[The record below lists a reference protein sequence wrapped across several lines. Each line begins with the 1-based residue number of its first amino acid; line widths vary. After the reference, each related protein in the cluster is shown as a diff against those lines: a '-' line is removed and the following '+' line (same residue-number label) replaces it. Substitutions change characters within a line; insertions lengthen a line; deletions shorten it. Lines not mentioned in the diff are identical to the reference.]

1 MFIIM
6 VIRQKSAWSRRPLI
20 TQQRA
25 SHYGVICCLRKYG
38 TRPDMILPGRRLT
51 STWWTTWGLLCC
63 STCPEILFY
72 LAHLFDAAFP
82 AELDAMLFRPMK
94 HTADELAQCKSG
106 VVRKLIW
113 HPVLCVCHLIVKKKL
128 FWGTEKKQGKKD
140 AGGAKKVATQFPQ
153 VLPEKQLATFFSLWR
168 KKKDTLTS
176 TQRPESESITRKRLL
191 QTKRVLFNLSCEAGA

>member
-1 MFIIM
+1 MQ
-6 VIRQKSAWSRRPLI
+6 VRRSQKVDMTSRLVCMS
-20 TQQRA
+20 
-25 SHYGVICCLRKYG
+25 SHR
-38 TRPDMILPGRRLT
+38 
-51 STWWTTWGLLCC
+51 
-63 STCPEILFY
+63 
-72 LAHLFDAAFP
+72 
-82 AELDAMLFRPMK
+82 
-94 HTADELAQCKSG
+94 
-106 VVRKLIW
+106 
-113 HPVLCVCHLIVKKKL
+113 KKKL